1 MLRVHSGSEWILAP
15 GLQLGAMD
23 NIIRA
28 NDKGDDTKDRA
39 YMEGALSL
47 KALKQR
53 YLRAS

>member
-39 YMEGALSL
+39 YMEGAFIAEGA
-47 KALKQR
+47 KTKVP
-53 YLRAS
+53 